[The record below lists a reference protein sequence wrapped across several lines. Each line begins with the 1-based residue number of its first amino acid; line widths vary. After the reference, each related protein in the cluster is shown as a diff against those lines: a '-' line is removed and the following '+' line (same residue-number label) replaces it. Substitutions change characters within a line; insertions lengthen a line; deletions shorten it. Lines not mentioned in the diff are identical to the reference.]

1 MLACEV
7 ALYPLGT
14 AHYARIIKEALA
26 AMPAGKVE
34 LEVGSRSTVIRGE
47 DDEVWKAVRL
57 LFGVAVKSGDAV
69 MVLKVSNR
77 CGCR

>member
-1 MLACEV
+1 MLACEA

-14 AHYARIIKEALA
+14 AHYSRIIKEALA
-26 AMPAGKVE
+26 AVPVGKVE
-34 LEVGSRSTVIRGE
+34 LEVGSMSTVIRGE

-57 LFGVAVKSGDAV
+57 LFEVAAKSGDVV
-69 MVLKVSNR
+69 MVLTVSNR